1 MHKSMKRRNRKY
13 RFRSTVQ
20 GMGFLLIVLLAGALA
35 VFTGTGAVGFS
46 DSLSSEPEI
55 RRDVDSI
62 ENLIISGDPGNT
74 DIPWNLILVNQGHP
88 IPENYEVELTVLS
101 NGRKVDSRIYPELQ
115 TMFDDARSAGLGLF
129 VREGYRTYN
138 EQQALMDEKVDYYRN
153 AGYGKT
159 EAQRLAQGWVAV
171 PGTSEHELG
180 LAVDINADTSVSS
193 SDMVYKWLEENSY
206 KYGFIL
212 RYPSDKAEITK
223 INNEPWHFR
232 YVGKEA
238 AVEMYN
244 SNLCLEEYLQ
254 KRGGFSAS

>member
-1 MHKSMKRRNRKY
+1 MKRKNRRY
-13 RFRSTVQ
+13 RFGSVQ

-35 VFTGTGAVGFS
+35 VFTGTGAAGFS
-46 DSLSSEPEI
+46 GRLTSEPEI
-55 RRDVDSI
+55 RRNVYSI
-62 ENLIISGDPGNT
+62 ENLITSGDPGKT

-254 KRGGFSAS
+254 KRGEVSAS